1 MDGFDTQAMGYVA
14 PAIVRDLGIP
24 SSRMGPVFSGAIL
37 GALLGAMLCSM
48 LADRTGR
55 RLVLI
60 ASTFYFSAFTFLTA
74 LAPSLNQLLIVRFLA
89 GIGLGGI
96 MPNVV
101 TLVGEYSPRRV
112 RTSAMMWVANGYTAG
127 AALGGFLSAW
137 LIPAFGWR
145 AVFYFG
151 AAIPFAIATLM
162 CLFLPESLQFLVVRE
177 RDADKVG
184 KWLRRIDST
193 LPTGPGIQYTVNE
206 QRKQGAPFMHLFTEG
221 RTSVTVLL
229 GLINFMNLLNLFFL
243 SSWLPTVIKDA
254 GHSTSIAVLVGT
266 TLQLGGMFGTFAL
279 GWFIDRLGF
288 IPVLSVSFAL
298 GCVGISFI
306 GYPALSLGLLF
317 AVVFIAGWAVMG
329 GQPAVNAMA
338 ASYFPIYLRST
349 GVGWGLGIG
358 RFGALIGPVVG
369 GAFMGLGWS
378 NQELFLA
385 AALPASI
392 SAAAMFSLRWAKPLA
407 PMKSHPA
414 K

>member
-1 MDGFDTQAMGYVA
+1 
-14 PAIVRDLGIP
+14 
-24 SSRMGPVFSGAIL
+24 
-37 GALLGAMLCSM
+37 MLCSM
-48 LADRTGR
+48 IADRTGR
-55 RLVLI
+55 RLVII

-127 AALGGFLSAW
+127 AALGGFVSAW

-206 QRKQGAPFMHLFTEG
+206 ERKQGAPFMDLFTDG

-254 GHSTSIAVLVGT
+254 GHSTSVAVLVGT
-266 TLQLGGMFGTFAL
+266 TLQVGGMLGTFAL

-317 AVVFIAGWAVMG
+317 LVVFIAGWAVMG

-338 ASYFPIYLRST
+338 ASYYPTYLRST

-378 NQELFLA
+378 NQQLFLA

-407 PMKSHPA
+407 PTKSHPA